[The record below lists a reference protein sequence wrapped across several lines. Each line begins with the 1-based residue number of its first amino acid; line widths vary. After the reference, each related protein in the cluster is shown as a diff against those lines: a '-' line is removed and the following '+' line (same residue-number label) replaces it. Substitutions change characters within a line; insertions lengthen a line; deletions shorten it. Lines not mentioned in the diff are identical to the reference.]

1 MDKQKIS
8 IIIRGL
14 LLIAVVSGGVYW
26 YFEHSEKYPSTDDGY
41 VNANLVNVAPKVS
54 GYVEEIL
61 VKNNQ
66 FVHKGDVLFRIAP
79 TDYSVQLDQQQQALQ
94 YAVQLANNAKAQ
106 ISTAVANV
114 ASAKVNY
121 ANAAEQVKRYTE
133 MNRQNAASTQN
144 LQSYQTQFAQAKA
157 QLIQAENTL
166 EQYKI
171 QVEAANAQVGQA
183 KAQVANARNNVG
195 YTDVVS
201 SVNGFVSN
209 MYLTKGQY
217 VAVGQQVFGLVDND
231 SWWIDANFKETDIER
246 VKEGQPVDVNLDL
259 YKHAH
264 YKGVVQSI
272 SYASGTTFSLL
283 PPQNAT
289 GNWVKVT
296 QRFTIRIKVENN
308 PKFPLRVGASADVQI
323 DTTK

>member
-1 MDKQKIS
+1 MGKQKLS
-8 IIIRGL
+8 IIARGA

-26 YFEHSEKYPSTDDGY
+26 YFEHSEKYPSADDSY

-54 GYVEEIL
+54 GYVEDIL

-79 TDYSVQLDQQQQALQ
+79 TDYSVQLDQQQQGLQ
-94 YAVQLANNAKAQ
+94 YAIQQANNAKAQ
-106 ISTAVANV
+106 ISTAEANV

-121 ANAAEQVKRYTE
+121 DNALAQFKRYQD
-133 MNRQNAASTQN
+133 MNKLNAASTQN
-144 LQSYQTQFAQAKA
+144 LQTYETQFAQAKA
-157 QLIQAENTL
+157 QLVQAQNTL
-166 EQYKI
+166 TQDKI
-171 QVEAANAQVGQA
+171 LVEAANAQVKQSE
-183 KAQVANARNNVG
+183 AQVATAKNNVG

-201 SVNGFVSN
+201 SVNGFVTN

-217 VAVGQQVFGLVDND
+217 LAVGQQVFGLVDND
-231 SWWIDANFKETDIER
+231 SWWIDANFKETDLER
-246 VKEGQPVDVNLDL
+246 VKEGQPVDIELDM

-264 YKGVVQSI
+264 YKGTVQSL

-308 PKFPLRVGASADVQI
+308 PKFPLRVGASANVQI

>member
-1 MDKQKIS
+1 MDKQKFG
-8 IIIRGL
+8 IIARGA
-14 LLIAVVSGGVYW
+14 LLIAIVSGGVMW
-26 YFEHSEKYPSTDDGY
+26 YFNYSSEYPSTDNAY

-54 GYVEEIL
+54 GYVEDIL

-79 TDYSVQLDQQQQALQ
+79 TDYSVQLDQQQQGLQ
-94 YAVQLANNAKAQ
+94 YAIQQANNAKAQ
-106 ISTAVANV
+106 SNTAVAGV
-114 ASAKVNY
+114 DSAKVNY
-121 ANAAEQVKRYTE
+121 DNALAQVQRYQE
-133 MNRQNAASTQN
+133 MNKLNAASTQN
-144 LQSYQTQFAQAKA
+144 LQTYQTQFAQAKA
-157 QLIQAENTL
+157 QLVQAQSTL
-166 EQYKI
+166 AQDKI
-171 QVEAANAQVGQA
+171 LVEAANAQVKQA
-183 KAQVANARNNVG
+183 EAQVANAKNNVD
-195 YTDVVS
+195 YTDIVA

-231 SWWIDANFKETDIER
+231 SWWIDANFKETDLER
-246 VKEGQPVDVNLDL
+246 VKESQPVEIKLDM
-259 YKHAH
+259 YSHSK
-264 YKGVVQSI
+264 YKGTVQSL

>member
-1 MDKQKIS
+1 MDKQKLS
-8 IIIRGL
+8 IMARGA

-26 YFEHSEKYPSTDDGY
+26 YFEHSEKYPSADDSY

-54 GYVEEIL
+54 GYVEDIL

-79 TDYSVQLDQQQQALQ
+79 TDYSVQLDQQQQGLQ
-94 YAVQLANNAKAQ
+94 YAVQQANNAKAQ
-106 ISTAVANV
+106 ISTAEANV
-114 ASAKVNY
+114 VSAKVNY
-121 ANAAEQVKRYTE
+121 DNALAQFKRYQD
-133 MNRQNAASTQN
+133 MNKLNAASTQN
-144 LQSYQTQFAQAKA
+144 LQTYETQFAQAKA
-157 QLIQAENTL
+157 QLVQAQNTL
-166 EQYKI
+166 TQDKI
-171 QVEAANAQVGQA
+171 LVEAANAQVKQSE
-183 KAQVANARNNVG
+183 AQVATAKNNVG

-201 SVNGFVSN
+201 SVNGFVTN

-217 VAVGQQVFGLVDND
+217 LAVGQQVFGLVDND
-231 SWWIDANFKETDIER
+231 SWWIDANFKETDLER
-246 VKEGQPVDVNLDL
+246 VKEGQPVDIELDM

-264 YKGVVQSI
+264 YKGTVQSL

-308 PKFPLRVGASADVQI
+308 PKFPLRVGASANVQI

>member
-1 MDKQKIS
+1 MDKQKFGILA
-8 IIIRGL
+8 RGA
-14 LLIAVVSGGVYW
+14 LLIAIVSGGVMW
-26 YFEHSEKYPSTDDGY
+26 YFNYSSEYPSTDNAY

-54 GYVEEIL
+54 GYVEDIL

-79 TDYSVQLDQQQQALQ
+79 TDYSVQLDQQQQGLQ
-94 YAVQLANNAKAQ
+94 YAIQQANNAKAQ
-106 ISTAVANV
+106 INTAVAGV
-114 ASAKVNY
+114 DSAKVNY
-121 ANAAEQVKRYTE
+121 DNALAQVQRYQE
-133 MNRQNAASTQN
+133 MNKLNAASTQN
-144 LQSYQTQFAQAKA
+144 LQTYQTQFAQAKA
-157 QLIQAENTL
+157 QLVQAQSTL
-166 EQYKI
+166 AQDKI
-171 QVEAANAQVGQA
+171 LVEAANAQVKQA
-183 KAQVANARNNVG
+183 EAQVANAKNNVG
-195 YTDVVS
+195 YTDIVA

-231 SWWIDANFKETDIER
+231 SWWIDANFKETDLER
-246 VKEGQPVDVNLDL
+246 VKESQPVEIKLDM
-259 YKHAH
+259 YSHSK
-264 YKGVVQSI
+264 YKGTVQSL

>member
-1 MDKQKIS
+1 MDKQKFG
-8 IIIRGL
+8 IIARGA
-14 LLIAVVSGGVYW
+14 LLIAIVSGGVMW
-26 YFEHSEKYPSTDDGY
+26 YFNYSSEYPSTDNAY
-41 VNANLVNVAPKVS
+41 VNADLVNGAPKVS
-54 GYVEEIL
+54 GYVEDIL

-79 TDYSVQLDQQQQALQ
+79 TDYSVQLDQQQQGLQ
-94 YAVQLANNAKAQ
+94 YAIQQANNAKAQ
-106 ISTAVANV
+106 INTAVAGV
-114 ASAKVNY
+114 DSAKVNY
-121 ANAAEQVKRYTE
+121 DNALAQVQRYQE
-133 MNRQNAASTQN
+133 MNKLNAASTQN
-144 LQSYQTQFAQAKA
+144 LQTYQTQFAQAKA
-157 QLIQAENTL
+157 QLVQAQSTL
-166 EQYKI
+166 AQDKI
-171 QVEAANAQVGQA
+171 LVEAANAQVKQA
-183 KAQVANARNNVG
+183 EAQVANAKNNVD
-195 YTDVVS
+195 YTDIVA

-231 SWWIDANFKETDIER
+231 SWWIDANFKETDLER
-246 VKEGQPVDVNLDL
+246 VKESQPVEIKLDM
-259 YKHAH
+259 YSHSK
-264 YKGVVQSI
+264 YKGTVQSL

>member
-1 MDKQKIS
+1 
-8 IIIRGL
+8 

-26 YFEHSEKYPSTDDGY
+26 YFEHSEKYPSADDSY

-54 GYVEEIL
+54 GYVEDIL

-79 TDYSVQLDQQQQALQ
+79 TDYSVQLDQQQQGLQ
-94 YAVQLANNAKAQ
+94 YAIQQANNAKAQ
-106 ISTAVANV
+106 ISTAEANV

-121 ANAAEQVKRYTE
+121 DNALAQFKRYQD
-133 MNRQNAASTQN
+133 MNKLNAASTQN
-144 LQSYQTQFAQAKA
+144 LQTYETQFAQAKA
-157 QLIQAENTL
+157 QLVQAQNTL
-166 EQYKI
+166 TQDKI
-171 QVEAANAQVGQA
+171 LVEAANAQVKQSE
-183 KAQVANARNNVG
+183 AQVATAKNNVG

-201 SVNGFVSN
+201 SVNGFVTN

-217 VAVGQQVFGLVDND
+217 LAVGQQVFGLVDND
-231 SWWIDANFKETDIER
+231 SWWIDANFKETDLER
-246 VKEGQPVDVNLDL
+246 VKEGQPVDIELDM

-264 YKGVVQSI
+264 YKGTVQSL

-308 PKFPLRVGASADVQI
+308 PKFPLRVGASANVQI